1 MNINIRWADN
11 TADLQKNLKQGLD
24 QIEATKAAADKLVRS
39 LGGDTLIAAAHKYA
53 AAVEQLGGAAKLT
66 VANQER
72 VHEVMTK
79 ALGVLT
85 AAGKGTS
92 DLAKHFA
99 DLAAATAAVK
109 APLDAAKGMIAG
121 MSASYKEFAKTQT
134 DSARMVAGMAA
145 SYKDSL
151 AREAA
156 ATKEAADAAAK
167 AKAPLDAMA
176 AGLSKAG
183 QAATDSARMISGMSA
198 SGKAALDKETASIK
212 ALADAAERAKAPLDK
227 MAAGM
232 SRGGN
237 DAFASGKMIA
247 GMGAIGR
254 TTFVDLEKQA
264 KDNANAWG
272 TLGQQWSALGTGAK
286 ALGGVLVASLTVPIV
301 AMGAAVTKA
310 AMDFDTSFAGVRK
323 TVDGVVGYGGKLTT
337 FGVQLGLDFRQ
348 LAKEIPITVVELNRI
363 GEAAGQLGIRGEDIL
378 QFTKTMAMLG
388 TTSNLTSDAAAAGI
402 AKIQNIFQAAGKE
415 TDRFGSALIAL
426 GIDSAATES
435 TILEFATRIAGMA
448 KLAGMTQADVLG
460 IATAMASVGIE
471 AEAGGTAVQR
481 VIQKMVTAVT
491 NGGSS
496 LEAFAR
502 QAGMSGAAFQK
513 AFDADP
519 AKAFN
524 EWVLGLSRAGRGA
537 IAMLDELGLTNQ
549 RLVRSFFS
557 LAGAGDSVN
566 RYVDESREAWAKN
579 TALVTAAAEKYQ
591 AFSAQLQLF
600 KNRVNDVGITLGDV
614 MLRIGRN
621 LLDVV
626 DPLIKKV
633 EHLAKT
639 FADLPVPVQNSTVA
653 VGGILATIP
662 LAVFGFGTL
671 AGAAGNL
678 ATAMQTLGIASK
690 AGMTAWAAGAVPWV
704 AIPAAI
710 AGITW
715 SIKQMTGDWTSA
727 FAIMMPP
734 IAGIMRAWQD
744 LQKNI
749 AAHPK
754 EVEAV
759 KSIYQS
765 LSSLLRDEVAIS
777 VDDLKKAFE
786 GVKSAFSTFTQGV
799 RDTHPL
805 LDTLATKLGG
815 ISGKDG
821 AIAKLKQA
829 FAEAF
834 PLLNLVVT
842 TLERAANLDYGK
854 IAKGFADVAGG
865 ERREAD
871 QRRGFLSGTRN
882 PIPAPAPGTNGPIIP
897 VAPGDKPRPLP
908 TNAEARKLLDDL
920 RDSQDKL
927 AYSTENL
934 QEKVD
939 ALSES
944 DKAKIVTLRQSGEAF
959 SDIAKDVKNATNV
972 VTLYY
977 KQQAGD
983 PAVKARLKKDQ
994 KDFNEAWAELNALE
1008 ETEADLTGRVD
1019 AGLRGLIL
1027 HYKDLGATVETM
1039 VKAHVAE
1046 KGVIEGVLK
1055 SNDKLLVQKK
1065 RLLEIEKDHKIE
1077 PDELPGFVPQGY
1089 FDSLQKALAAQKEF
1103 REKLAAMTDLGLKGE
1118 LEAIERKRKLEI
1130 DALGAP
1136 PKVMSAAYRD
1146 AVIDIN
1152 RYFDALR
1159 ADAIATS
1166 ESIESVFAKAAAG
1179 ADRVPPKM
1187 NNLLRSTALLVD
1199 AFNEMGKAAGGSFG
1213 IALAGAGQLMS
1224 LIVAA
1229 QQASWALNN
1238 EPDKTKTQ
1246 KGGDLAN
1253 RAAATKAAAIWAGVG
1268 YAFNT
1273 LADNINTQGTP
1284 YTNTAVKAGGL
1295 PGHGY
1300 QPGSNVGAST
1310 PSLVNAG
1317 AARGAAIGAPFAPMT
1332 FGISIGV
1339 GAAVGAVVGWVQSG
1353 KEWRKVVNDVG
1364 KAFAGLHVPEEFAK
1378 AIEDIEATTGLKRA
1392 QAIATQLDQLITMVG
1407 GLNDANFDMFTAKL
1421 REVFDF
1427 VARGEMTVAQATEV
1441 LDKNFANF
1449 VAAGTDA
1456 SGFLADSL
1464 KEIIRLDQQAWLNPQ
1479 TGPSTRSKAIAEYL
1493 KGQGAVAVNASN
1505 AIIGSLEPRLTEWAE
1520 RAARIAKARKGGADQ
1535 GKFTEDDGTVRDMSK
1550 KERDA
1555 FIADLAAQKAAA
1567 AATSHELENMG
1578 IIAVATFAAA
1588 VASGATFNE
1597 AMAAAGPGLE
1607 QLQLAFESLG
1617 ISTENVALKALLMQ
1631 ATLRKDN
1638 PALITGIAGLAAG
1651 FAALSNMGLLN
1662 VETFKAMTE
1671 TGAEMYKRLLDE
1683 AQKHGGGA
1691 RDALLPMQE
1700 YLHNAQKAA
1709 EELGIPLDENTL
1721 LLIAQSKELGIW
1733 KEKGKSATDKMIDA
1747 METLAKKV
1755 ERLVNV
1761 LLGIPDVD
1769 YDVTQH
1775 NHTTDDPP
1783 KDKDKG
1789 GGGAGAGPGAGQG
1802 GTGGGADTGP
1812 GGDDRQ
1818 GFATGV
1824 DAIPA
1829 PFGTTGTDL
1838 IPAMLSPRELVIT
1851 EAQTGRLGA
1860 ALAQGNLLR
1869 LDMATPTRTEF
1880 DQPAAHHGPLEI
1892 VIEIDGQRLG
1902 KTVFDPRN
1910 LSGTTRQRF
1919 RAAVH
1924 EVGSE
1929 VAR

>member
-11 TADLQKNLKQGLD
+11 TADLKRNLAQGLD

-53 AAVEQLGGAAKLT
+53 AAVEQLGGASKLT

-99 DLAAATAAVK
+99 DLAAATASVK

-134 DSARMVAGMAA
+134 DSARMVAGMGA

-151 AREAA
+151 ARQAA
-156 ATKEAADAAAK
+156 ATKELADAAAK
-167 AKAPLDAMA
+167 AKVPLDAMA
-176 AGLSKAG
+176 VGLSKAG
-183 QAATDSARMISGMSA
+183 QAATDSARIIVGMSA

-212 ALADAAERAKAPLDK
+212 AMADAAERAKAPLDK

-237 DAFASGKMIA
+237 DALASGKMIA

-272 TLGQQWSALGTGAK
+272 TMGQQWSALGTGAK

-348 LAKEIPITVVELNRI
+348 LAKEIPITVDEINRI
-363 GEAAGQLGIRGEDIL
+363 GEAAGQLGIRAEDL
-378 QFTKTMAMLG
+378 LEFTKTMAMLG
-388 TTSNLTSDAAAAGI
+388 TTSNMTADAAATGI
-402 AKIQNIFQAAGKE
+402 AQIQNIFRAAGKD
-415 TDRFGSALIAL
+415 TANFGAALIAL

-435 TILEFATRIAGMA
+435 TILEFATRIAGA
-448 KLAGMTQADVLG
+448 GHIAGMTQADVLG
-460 IATAMASVGIE
+460 LATAMASVGVE
-471 AEAGGTAVQR
+471 AEAGGTAVQK
-481 VIQKMVTAVT
+481 VLISMVTAVT
-491 NGGSS
+491 NGGAK
-496 LEAFAR
+496 LEEFGR
-502 QAGMSGAAFQK
+502 IAGMSGDAFKQ
-513 AFDADP
+513 AFNTDP
-519 AKAFN
+519 GKAFN
-524 EWVLGLSRAGRGA
+524 QWVEGLGKAGRGA
-537 IAMLDELGLTNQ
+537 IAMLEELGLNNQ
-549 RLVRSFFS
+549 RTIRSFLS

-566 RYVDESREAWAKN
+566 RYLDLSRGSWAEHS
-579 TALVTAAAEKYQ
+579 ALVKAASEKYQ
-591 AFSAQLQLF
+591 AFGAQLQLF
-600 KNRVNDVGITLGDV
+600 KNRVNDIGITLGDV

-626 DPLIKKV
+626 DPLIKKIDG
-633 EHLAKT
+633 LAKS

-653 VGGILATIP
+653 VGGLIASLG
-662 LAVFGFGTL
+662 LGVFVGGSL
-671 AGAAGNL
+671 VGAIGNI
-678 ATAMQTLGIASK
+678 ATAMQTLGFATK
-690 AGMTAWAAGAVPWV
+690 AGMVSFGSALVLWL

-710 AGITW
+710 AGIVY
-715 SIKQMTGDWTSA
+715 SIKEMTGSWTTA
-727 FAIMMPP
+727 FTIMMPP
-734 IAGIMRAWQD
+734 VGALMAEVER
-744 LQKNI
+744 LRTNI

-754 EVEAV
+754 EVEALT
-759 KSIYQS
+759 SSYHS
-765 LSSLLRDEVAIS
+765 LANMLRDEVVIAA
-777 VDDLKKAFE
+777 DQAKTAF
-786 GVKSAFSTFTQGV
+786 GNFTQGL
-799 RDTHPL
+799 RDTNPL
-805 LDTLATKLGG
+805 LDTLFTKLG
-815 ISGKDG
+815 SLSRPEG
-821 AIAKLKQA
+821 AVAKLKQA
-829 FAEAF
+829 FADTY
-834 PLLNLVVT
+834 PLLALVVAK
-842 TLERAANLDYGK
+842 LQEAATVDYEK
-854 IAKGFADVAGG
+854 IAKGLRAAGG
-865 ERREAD
+865 IVKREAD
-871 QRRGFLSGTRN
+871 TRTGTISGTTDLSFN
-882 PIPAPAPGTNGPIIP
+882 SGQLPPI
-897 VAPGDKPRPLP
+897 KPPQIDG
-908 TNAEARKLLDDL
+908 RKLLDEL
-920 RDSQDKL
+920 RDGQDKL
-927 AYSTENL
+927 AYSTSNL

-939 ALSES
+939 ALDES
-944 DKAKIVTLRQSGEAF
+944 QKADIVRLRLSGEAF
-959 SDIAKDVKNATNV
+959 SDIAKDVKSATNV

-977 KQQAGD
+977 KQQGGD
-983 PAVKARLKKDQ
+983 PAARARQKKDQ
-994 KDFNEAWAELNALE
+994 KDFNDAWAELNALE
-1008 ETEADLTGRVD
+1008 ETESDLTGRVD

-1089 FDSLQKALAAQKEF
+1089 FDSLEKALAAQKTF
-1103 REKLAAMTDLGLKGE
+1103 REKLAEMNDLGLKGE
-1118 LEAIERKRKLEI
+1118 LAAIERNRTAQIE
-1130 DALGAP
+1130 ALGTP

-1146 AVIDIN
+1146 AVADIN
-1152 RYFDALR
+1152 KYFDALR
-1159 ADAIATS
+1159 TKAIVTGDN
-1166 ESIESVFAKAAAG
+1166 IEQVFAEAAAG
-1179 ADRVPPKM
+1179 ADHVTPKLSPM
-1187 NNLLRSTALLVD
+1187 FDAVAQLSD
-1199 AFNEMGKAAGGSFG
+1199 AFTKMGQAAGGAFG
-1213 IALAGAGQLMS
+1213 LALAAAGQYSGIMANVLKLQWEAS
-1224 LIVAA
+1224 NLPDPTGERARSASAA
-1229 QQASWALNN
+1229 RYAAFASAAGIGL
-1238 EPDKTKTQ
+1238 
-1246 KGGDLAN
+1246 
-1253 RAAATKAAAIWAGVG
+1253 AAA
-1268 YAFNT
+1268 
-1273 LADNINTQGTP
+1273 ADAINTQGTP
-1284 YTNTAVKAGGL
+1284 VTSPSQPVRAGGL
-1295 PGHGY
+1295 PGYGY
-1300 QPGSNVGAST
+1300 QPGTTVGAPT
-1310 PSLVNAG
+1310 KNLVAAG
-1317 AARGAAIGAPFAPMT
+1317 ALRGASYGAVAGPIGM
-1332 FGISIGV
+1332 GV
-1339 GAAVGAVVGWVQSG
+1339 GAGIGAIVGWVQSG

-1364 KAFAGLHVPEEFAK
+1364 IAFAGLHVPEEFAK
-1378 AIEDIEATTGLKRA
+1378 AIEDIEQTTGLQRA

-1407 GLNDANFDMFTAKL
+1407 GLNSANFDLFTAKL
-1421 REVFDF
+1421 REIFVF

-1449 VAAGTDA
+1449 VAAGTDEM
-1456 SGFLADSL
+1456 GFLADGIR
-1464 KEIIRLDQQAWLNPQ
+1464 EIIRLDEQMG
-1479 TGPSTRSKAIAEYL
+1479 THSKAVADYL
-1493 KGQGAVAVNASN
+1493 KGQGAAAVNASN
-1505 AIIGSLEPRLTEWAE
+1505 AIIGSLEPRLTEWAA
-1520 RAARIAKARKGGADQ
+1520 RADRIAKARKGGADK

-1555 FIADLAAQKAAA
+1555 FTADLVAQQAAA
-1567 AATSHELENMG
+1567 AATKHELENLG

-1607 QLQLAFESLG
+1607 QLAKAFETLG
-1617 ISTENVALKALLMQ
+1617 ISTDNVALKALLMQ

-1755 ERLVNV
+1755 EHLVNV

-1775 NHTTDDPP
+1775 NHTENDPPKPKKPDVPRGPDDPP
-1783 KDKDKG
+1783 DIPDI
-1789 GGGAGAGPGAGQG
+1789 P
-1802 GTGGGADTGP
+1802 D
-1812 GGDDRQ
+1812 
-1818 GFATGV
+1818 FATGV
-1824 DAIPA
+1824 DAIPF
-1829 PFGTTGTDL
+1829 PFRPTGTDI

-1860 ALAQGNLLR
+1860 ALAQGNLMR
-1869 LDMATPTRTEF
+1869 LDAATPTATEF
-1880 DQPAAHHGPLEI
+1880 GTHGAGGGAAHHGPLEI

-1910 LSGTTRQRF
+1910 LSGATRQRF